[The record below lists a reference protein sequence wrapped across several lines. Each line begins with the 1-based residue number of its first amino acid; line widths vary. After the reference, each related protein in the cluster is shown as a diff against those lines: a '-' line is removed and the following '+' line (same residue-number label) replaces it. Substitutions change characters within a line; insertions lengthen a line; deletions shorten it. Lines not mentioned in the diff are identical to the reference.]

1 MVDSKVP
8 SLCSIESDLS
18 PSIDDENRS
27 TSSRYQIDRIQFSNL
42 TTISNET
49 VENRENNCLLFLKVQ
64 LEFKWDLIVKY
75 NGIVRE
81 IKMAESIN

>member
-1 MVDSKVP
+1 MPLQLSLSLKSGTASMKYVHIYLNHQKVVKH
-8 SLCSIESDLS
+8 
-18 PSIDDENRS
+18 
-27 TSSRYQIDRIQFSNL
+27 IDRIQFSNL

>member
-1 MVDSKVP
+1 MAVVLAIQHWRPYYWGGSSWFLLIR
-8 SLCSIESDLS
+8 SLS
-18 PSIDDENRS
+18 
-27 TSSRYQIDRIQFSNL
+27 DRIQFSNL